1 MLRLEFMVILII
13 YLFILYIL
21 FEKIVN
27 VMLNFYLFRQ
37 QILK

>member
-1 MLRLEFMVILII
+1 MVILII